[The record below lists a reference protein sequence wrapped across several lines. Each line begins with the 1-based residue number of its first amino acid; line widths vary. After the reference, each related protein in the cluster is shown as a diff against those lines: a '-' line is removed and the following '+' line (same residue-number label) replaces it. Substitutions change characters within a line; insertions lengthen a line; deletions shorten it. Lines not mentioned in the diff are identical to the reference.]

1 VQVLPT
7 TSQNYEVALFKNPT
21 LTGASWSA
29 VPSDSNVEFDVAATA
44 TTGGT
49 IVQTNFV
56 TASGSA
62 GVSETSLPSDYNFD
76 LQLGA
81 SIAGVSDIY
90 TVAVRTVSG
99 ATTGDVV
106 GSLSFYDLTQ

>member
-1 VQVLPT
+1 
-7 TSQNYEVALFKNPT
+7 
-21 LTGASWSA
+21 
-29 VPSDSNVEFDVAATA
+29 VEFDVAATA

-49 IVQTNFV
+49 IVQSDYLASNTAGGTGSTSFTN
-56 TASGSA
+56 
-62 GVSETSLPSDYNFD
+62 DYNFD

-99 ATTGDVV
+99 ATTGDAL
-106 GSLSFYDLTQ
+106 GSLSFFDLTQ